1 MIFMIEENRVGELV
15 QGNHRN
21 QINHSSDILITVQ
34 TKKNSFSMQNNE
46 YREWLLHGCSLMEQ
60 TIYRLFC
67 SAMDLS
73 FTGELKDVLYPGEE
87 VELSSDIL
95 LTMEDPLIQRIGKT
109 VEESI
114 QLLNSI
120 KNINDLADI
129 TTHSLLHNNAD
140 VTEAA
145 AIAAPQLSYTEQLT
159 AIINYL
165 ESATLQMQHAIWE
178 LSAYNETYAMAN
190 ITDVATSNIYL
201 DGDDMNIGFMSAF
214 VRGIGELRE
223 EMSGKL

>member
-1 MIFMIEENRVGELV
+1 
-15 QGNHRN
+15 
-21 QINHSSDILITVQ
+21 
-34 TKKNSFSMQNNE
+34 MQNNE
-46 YREWLLHGCSLMEQ
+46 YREWLLHGCGLMEQ
-60 TIYRLFC
+60 TIYWLFC

-73 FTGELKDVLYPGEE
+73 FTGELKDILHPGEE
-87 VELSSDIL
+87 VELASDIL

-129 TTHSLLHNNAD
+129 TTHSLLHNNSDAS
-140 VTEAA
+140 EAT

-178 LSAYNETYAMAN
+178 LSAYNEKYAMAN
-190 ITDVATSNIYL
+190 ITDITTSNIYL
-201 DGDDMNIGFMSAF
+201 DGDDTNIALMGAF
-214 VRGIGELRE
+214 VKGIGELRE

>member
-1 MIFMIEENRVGELV
+1 
-15 QGNHRN
+15 
-21 QINHSSDILITVQ
+21 
-34 TKKNSFSMQNNE
+34 MQNNE
-46 YREWLLHGCSLMEQ
+46 YREWLLHGCGLMEQ

-120 KNINDLADI
+120 KNINDLEDI
-129 TTHSLLHNNAD
+129 TTHSLLHNNSDAS
-140 VTEAA
+140 EAT

-190 ITDVATSNIYL
+190 IIDVTISNIYL
-201 DGDDMNIGFMSAF
+201 DGDDMNIGLMSAF
-214 VRGIGELRE
+214 VRGVEELRE
-223 EMSGKL
+223 EMSNAL